1 MAKRNKLKNVQINE
15 QELTPTVIGYLNDK
29 GASPLFLIVI
39 FGILFAFLYFL
50 PEVNVYIEQKRG
62 NDYSSNVPGVVDNNE
77 NEFSRDDAGKEFD
90 LKKDT
95 EIVIK
100 EITLSNFVIDQDK
113 ITFVVKNNS
122 DKIVDFTQQEYYL
135 YLKDSDGLVNEAL
148 LLKDLVILENKE
160 QEISLSVDDNEYSK
174 IFIDKFKEEY
184 ISDIT
189 LVDNKLTCILEG
201 DKYIYEF
208 EDDVMM
214 YESYVYES
222 DESSESLLTKYQ
234 NEQEELSKLDGV
246 DVTLS
251 FIEGIY
257 YKVQVDLA
265 KADVKK
271 LNDLNFFLKEAK
283 AKIVKVKMENN
294 GYYCS

>member
-1 MAKRNKLKNVQINE
+1 MAKRKKLKNVKISE

-50 PEVNVYIEQKRG
+50 PEVNVYIEGKRG
-62 NDYSSNVPGVVDNNE
+62 NNYSNNVSGVPDNVE
-77 NEFSRDDAGKEFD
+77 NEFSKDDTGKEFD
-90 LKKDT
+90 FKKDT
-95 EIVIK
+95 QIVIK
-100 EITLSNFVIDQDK
+100 EISFSNFVIDQDK

-148 LLKDLVILENKE
+148 LIKDLVILENKE
-160 QEISLSVDDNEYSK
+160 QDISLSVDDSEYSK

-184 ISDIT
+184 ISDIVLT
-189 LVDNKLTCILEG
+189 DDTLTCILED

-208 EDDVMM
+208 EDDEMI
-214 YESYVYES
+214 YETYVYES
-222 DESSESLLTKYQ
+222 DESSEQLLTKYQ
-234 NEQEELSKLDGV
+234 NDQEALSKLDGV
-246 DVTLS
+246 DVTMS
-251 FIEGIY
+251 SIEGIY
-257 YKVQVDLA
+257 YKVRVDLA
-265 KADVKK
+265 NANIETLD
-271 LNDLNFFLKEAK
+271 DANFFLKEEK
-283 AKIVKVKMENN
+283 AKMIKIKMENN

>member
-1 MAKRNKLKNVQINE
+1 MAKRKKLKNVQINE

-95 EIVIK
+95 QIVIK

-160 QEISLSVDDNEYSK
+160 QEISLSVEDNEYSK
-174 IFIDKFKEEY
+174 IFVDKFKEEY

-189 LVDNKLTCILEG
+189 LVDNTLTCILEG

>member
-1 MAKRNKLKNVQINE
+1 MAKRKKLKNVQINE

-95 EIVIK
+95 QIVIK

-160 QEISLSVDDNEYSK
+160 QEISLSVDDSEYSK

-214 YESYVYES
+214 YEAYVYES

-234 NEQEELSKLDGV
+234 NEQEEFSKLDGV

-271 LNDLNFFLKEAK
+271 LNDLNFFLKEEK